1 MLLNVAADESR
12 SIWWLSWFPL
22 ERQRALV
29 QWCDYIKQCD
39 ITHSLVVLGL
49 GGLLAL
55 RKEHELFVVFF
66 TFGHSVIV
74 A

>member
-29 QWCDYIKQCD
+29 QWCHYIKDCD
-39 ITHSLVVLGL
+39 ITHSQFVLVLV
-49 GGLLAL
+49 AL